1 MLSICVVI
9 ALRNEVKYLET
20 LLPILADQHIDVA
33 ILDHDSGEKSQKLYA
48 RYAGGPIVSVNH
60 LRFNGIYS
68 LNELLAA
75 KNKIYKKL
83 KHDWV
88 IHHDSDEIL
97 DHRQTGKNLRNAIEE
112 AHDQQYNVVNFD
124 EFVFLPEAGRPVENH
139 YTDILNYYFF
149 EPRPLR
155 LNRAWRRDM
164 HFDNTMHGG
173 HIMAGENV
181 KIFPSNHIMRHY
193 IVLSN
198 EHAQKKYL
206 QRVFGKAEI
215 AKGWHR
221 NRLTITAENIIIPAE
236 SPFIFRLP
244 HYQSKD
250 FRRDCP
256 TKKHYWEWER
266 K

>member
-1 MLSICVVI
+1 MLTICAVLAV
-9 ALRNEVKYLET
+9 RNEVNYLET
-20 LLPILADQHIDVA
+20 LLPILANQHIDVA
-33 ILDHDSGEKSQKLYA
+33 ILDNDSGEKSQKFYA
-48 RYAGGPIVSVNH
+48 RFAGNPIISINH
-60 LRFNGIYS
+60 LRFNGVFS
-68 LNELLAA
+68 LDEQLAA
-75 KNKIYKKL
+75 KRKIYNKL

-88 IHHDSDEIL
+88 IHHDADEIME
-97 DHRQTGKNLRNAIEE
+97 HRQPGKSLRNAIEE

-149 EPRPLR
+149 EPLPLR

-164 HFDNTMHGG
+164 QFDNAG
-173 HIMAGENV
+173 HAGHNLAGEN
-181 KIFPSNHIMRHY
+181 IRIDPTNHIMRHY

-198 EHAQKKYL
+198 EHAKTKYL

-221 NRLTITAENIIIPAE
+221 NRLIITAENIMIPAE
-236 SPFIFRLP
+236 SPYLLKLP

-250 FRRDCP
+250 FRRDLP
-256 TKKHYWEWER
+256 TKKHYWEWQD
-266 K
+266 